1 MQNNFSCE
9 KKKAEILV
17 YRGLRIIPEYFF
29 LRGEEKKKKRKN
41 TKLRD
46 EKYPETG
53 GAGKINK

>member
-29 LRGEEKKKKRKN
+29 LRGEEKKKEEYEVTR
-41 TKLRD
+41 
-46 EKYPETG
+46 
-53 GAGKINK
+53 